1 MGKKKVI
8 TTLKLDPGTLEQ
20 IDEIAELNYMNRS
33 ETIRK
38 MLELFVLFHQEDE
51 PLQFLQYTQN
61 IKVALPAVSRPGP
74 RPRVAVAA
82 AVGMPT
88 PLALPDV

>member
-51 PLQFLQYTQN
+51 PLQFLQYTEN
-61 IKVALPAVSRPGP
+61 IKVALPAVSRPVP

-82 AVGMPT
+82 AVGMVT
-88 PLALPDV
+88 PVALPDV